1 MRRENKNLSDEIKD
15 LLDQLGEGGKSI
27 HELDRQRRR
36 LQVEKDELQ
45 AALEEA
51 ESALEQEENKVVRA
65 GLELQQVISTENL
78 VINNKYLPS
87 TFNTLGQTRDRS
99 KNAGERRGV

>member
-1 MRRENKNLSDEIKD
+1 MIV
-15 LLDQLGEGGKSI
+15 QLVVEPME
-27 HELDRQRRR
+27 HYTAL

-65 GLELQQVISTENL
+65 GLELQQVVVAFNDNDNL
-78 VINNKYLPS
+78 HPLLS
-87 TFNTLGQTRDRS
+87 FNQR
-99 KNAGERRGV
+99 

>member
-78 VINNKYLPS
+78 AINNLPS